1 MSEGKEVIVREELAT
16 DASGLPAVRQ
26 GKQGSYALMV
36 KR

>member
-1 MSEGKEVIVREELAT
+1 MSERKEVIVREELAI
-16 DASGLPAVRQ
+16 DASGPPVIRQ